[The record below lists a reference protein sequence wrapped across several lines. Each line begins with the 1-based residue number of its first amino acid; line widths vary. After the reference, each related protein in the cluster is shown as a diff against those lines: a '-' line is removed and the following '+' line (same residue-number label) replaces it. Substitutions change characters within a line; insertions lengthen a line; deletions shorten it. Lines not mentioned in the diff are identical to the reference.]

1 MRETNRKIKRNKKRK
16 ALRFLTVLFFAIGLG
31 IVGWFLYNKSL
42 QAGFV
47 SPLAPN
53 YKINSVS
60 SGDKSSQLLSKK
72 LKEKNIEF
80 EKIET
85 KDNLQR
91 VLLSNKSEVIMSRDK
106 DIDSQLA
113 SLQFILARLT
123 MEGKGFKSLD
133 LRFDKPVVR
142 E

>member
-16 ALRFLTVLFFAIGLG
+16 ALRLFIVLIFVIGLG
-31 IVGWFLYNKSL
+31 ITGWVIYNKSM
-42 QAGFV
+42 QSGYI

-60 SGDKSSQLLSKK
+60 SVDKSSQLLSKK
-72 LKEKNIEF
+72 LKDKNIEF

-85 KDNLQR
+85 KENFQR

-106 DIDSQLA
+106 DIDAQIA

-133 LRFDKPVVR
+133 LRFDKPVIR
-142 E
+142 